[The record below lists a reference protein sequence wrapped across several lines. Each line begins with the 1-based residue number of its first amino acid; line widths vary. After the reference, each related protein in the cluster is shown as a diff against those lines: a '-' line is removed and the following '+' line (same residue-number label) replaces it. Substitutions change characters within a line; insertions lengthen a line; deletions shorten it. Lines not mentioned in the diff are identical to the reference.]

1 MENINIYKI
10 IDEAMEKKDRSVSIF
25 IHNNNVNI
33 SVYPYSNEELRWE
46 EKPTYFTTAHFA
58 CPSCGQ
64 TQAYCTPYCG
74 LCGEKLAP
82 PIDDKNRKEVDKL

>member
-33 SVYPYSNEELRWE
+33 SVYPYSNEELRW
-46 EKPTYFTTAHFA
+46 KKTPSLMVA

-64 TQAYCTPYCG
+64 TQEYCTPYCG